1 MNITTHDYIV
11 SKQINTIHKSTT
23 VSVHSQMNITTHD
36 YIVSKQINTIHKSTQ
51 FSPLPVSMVLFIFQ
65 LQVDVITKFGI

>member
-1 MNITTHDYIV
+1 MNITSNDYIV
-11 SKQINTIHKSTT
+11 SKQIKHNSQEYT

-51 FSPLPVSMVLFIFQ
+51 FSPLTDEYNHTWLYCQ
-65 LQVDVITKFGI
+65 QAN